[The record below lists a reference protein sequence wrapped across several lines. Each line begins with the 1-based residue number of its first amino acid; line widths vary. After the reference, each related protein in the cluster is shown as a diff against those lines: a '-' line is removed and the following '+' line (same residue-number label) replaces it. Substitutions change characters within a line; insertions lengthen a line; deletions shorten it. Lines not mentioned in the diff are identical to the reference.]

1 MSRPFTWIASAF
13 FAVGALVHLYRLFT
27 HFQVVIGSHTLPM
40 WCSYVGIVVGAVM
53 SWMLCREARGT
64 RGP

>member
-27 HFQVVIGSHTLPM
+27 QFQVIIGSHTIPM
-40 WCSYVGIVVGAVM
+40 WCSYVGAVM